1 MLSICLA
8 RNLIEKQANKQTN
21 EQKKNWQRILHMGDQ
36 KLVIGDV
43 IALVIVVIVVAVTL
57 KQKKIEKNIQK

>member
-57 KQKKIEKNIQK
+57 KQ

>member
-8 RNLIEKQANKQTN
+8 RNLIEKQTN
-21 EQKKNWQRILHMGDQ
+21 ERIQKKKKNWQRILHMGDQ

-43 IALVIVVIVVAVTL
+43 IALVVVVAVVTL
-57 KQKKIEKNIQK
+57 KQ